1 MNRLVMDILKTNGN
15 NNSLGWFFPV
25 IFIYIQVIERIKVV
39 FFLKMKG
46 NLIYFVRSKP

>member
-39 FFLKMKG
+39 FFFKDEGKFD
-46 NLIYFVRSKP
+46 IFCAK